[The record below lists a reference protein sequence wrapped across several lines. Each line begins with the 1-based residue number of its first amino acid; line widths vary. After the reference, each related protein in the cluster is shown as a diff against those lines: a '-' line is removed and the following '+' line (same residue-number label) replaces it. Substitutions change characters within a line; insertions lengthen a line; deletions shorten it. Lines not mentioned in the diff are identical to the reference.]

1 MNRKDAWF
9 WLSLTALLCAVG
21 ILYFS
26 ALAAARMAEM
36 MG

>member
-9 WLSLTALLCAVG
+9 WLTLTALLCAVG
-21 ILYFS
+21 ILYCS
-26 ALAAARMAEM
+26 CLAAARMAGI